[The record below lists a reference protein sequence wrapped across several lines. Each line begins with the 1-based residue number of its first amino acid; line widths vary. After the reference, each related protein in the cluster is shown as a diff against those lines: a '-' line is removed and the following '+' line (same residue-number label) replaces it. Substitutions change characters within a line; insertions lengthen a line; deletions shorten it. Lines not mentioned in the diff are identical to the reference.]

1 MHQAD
6 RKDKEGRAGIC
17 TGCTAANLEGINKRT
32 EWGFTSTRSIQTHGN
47 DISGTIVYFLCEGL
61 QESGTVFFL
70 ILFIFAGINVTV
82 ENGKR
87 GERFFAYV
95 ADEVGDSAMC
105 LQVI

>member
-1 MHQAD
+1 MH
-6 RKDKEGRAGIC
+6 RLHSS
-17 TGCTAANLEGINKRT
+17 LEGINKRT
-32 EWGFTSTRSIQTHGN
+32 EWGFTSTRSIQTHRK

-61 QESGTVFFL
+61 RESGSVFCL

-87 GERFFAYV
+87 GEGLVAYV